1 MPAIRGQTMAD
12 LLVLIHPDDR
22 TRLAAT
28 AASDVVQQLP
38 TSRVEYRIQAGDGTY
53 VWVEDRARREF
64 DAAGRL
70 LRTIVNTRNH
80 GAQAR

>member
-1 MPAIRGQTMAD
+1 MAAIGGRTMAD

-53 VWVEDRARREF
+53 VWPKT
-64 DAAGRL
+64 G
-70 LRTIVNTRNH
+70 H
-80 GAQAR
+80 GASSMLRAGSSERS